1 MAKQLLQCRWL
12 IIDEISMVSARL
24 LADIDC
30 KLRSLS
36 RATSPFIKNKHGKH
50 HPFGGLNIVFSG
62 DFWQLP
68 PPDGGFLGD
77 IPTEYIRNARKYT
90 PSPSIAHGQ
99 SLLWSDDVET
109 GVQGVTELVECER
122 TKDLWLRS
130 VQDEFRRGELTVET
144 HAFLHGKPTMQP
156 GSFFE
161 GEVKCEKQKCIKRCT
176 QAQARRNFCLE
187 FATATVKMECLACK
201 LERGRRQLVANVA
214 TDPRFTN
221 AVFKNAPSV
230 FANNDIKYEVNKLRA
245 QSYSQQQNKGIVY
258 CPAKDTPSTEA
269 MRLRQDL
276 PAKKVSWLNRHD
288 RESGDLYGMLPLMIG
303 MPVAVTEHINRSY
316 DKRLLKGRVGYIHSW
331 VLAPD
336 EKSEYEDG
344 VRILQKLPKVVFVKF
359 LSKEGKELP
368 WTLPGLTVKG
378 LYPIRPSTGTWFLD
392 KGRTYRVLKI
402 GRRQLPLTPA
412 WAMTS
417 HAAQGQTFCQ
427 GAIVDLKIGGSSS
440 TMSSYVA
447 ITRVEHRKYLLM
459 FRPFP
464 QELFNQGQKQV

>member
-99 SLLWSDDVET
+99 SLLWSDDDET

-130 VQDEFRRGELTVET
+130 VQDEFRRGQLTVET

-161 GEVKCEKQKCIKRCT
+161 GEVKCATTKCIKRCT

-288 RESGDLYGMLPLMIG
+288 RESGDLYGMLPLIIG
-303 MPVAVTEHINRSY
+303 MPVAVTEHINRSN
-316 DKRLLKGRVGYIHSW
+316 DIK
-331 VLAPD
+331 
-336 EKSEYEDG
+336 
-344 VRILQKLPKVVFVKF
+344 
-359 LSKEGKELP
+359 
-368 WTLPGLTVKG
+368 
-378 LYPIRPSTGTWFLD
+378 
-392 KGRTYRVLKI
+392 
-402 GRRQLPLTPA
+402 
-412 WAMTS
+412 
-417 HAAQGQTFCQ
+417 
-427 GAIVDLKIGGSSS
+427 
-440 TMSSYVA
+440 
-447 ITRVEHRKYLLM
+447 
-459 FRPFP
+459 
-464 QELFNQGQKQV
+464 